1 MLDFATVRLAFE
13 VYGLSALRKVLIIIA
28 IAIAFLFGLTGTVY
42 LSLRVREVRV
52 PDIVG
57 KEYSAGESALESAGL
72 HIRKRGTRPSTERP
86 PNTILDQ
93 VPHAGEVVKVGQTVA
108 VDVTRAPNEG
118 ESGVTAPAENANTKT
133 TGETSGTTPA
143 PINENENQNKP
154 RKPRNTNTN
163 ANANVNSNIGSG
175 KNANNVNAGN
185 ANSGGK
191 GNANEHNANLHN
203 ANSTRNANANRTGG
217 NQNSNR
223 RVPQIS
229 TPPFN
234 PGAGNRIP

>member
-1 MLDFATVRLAFE
+1 MLDFATVCLAFE

-108 VDVTRAPNEG
+108 VDVTRSPNEG
-118 ESGVTAPAENANTKT
+118 ESGVAAPAENANGRT

-163 ANANVNSNIGSG
+163 ANVNSNIGSG

-191 GNANEHNANLHN
+191 GNANERNANVHN